1 MRRLFF
7 FTLFLFGVLL
17 SACSIRQKGESPSLE
32 EMAGGMIMVGFQ
44 GTSAP
49 PSVLEAVAAGR
60 IGGVILFDKGK
71 KAGESYNIESPAQ
84 LKALT
89 SSLQNASPRTLLIAV
104 DQEGGDMPE
113 IGRLRRVRP
122 SAHDCDCGE
131 QIIHAARHVPY
142 PVTAHRDA
150 QPVNAPEIRFEFRD
164 LCTHQPHGKGLEQG
178 RNFRHDMR
186 PGIPRDIHPLI
197 SLLALRKKQNR
208 FDSAVFTVPDHRSG
222 GDADLKKIIVP
233 DRADAVQ
240 KNCKNRFSGAVSAGD
255 PLTIRQ
261 GMPVRFKSQLLYLQC
276 ADQFRSLRHFGGAV
290 VD

>member
-1 MRRLFF
+1 MKEEILKLAGRY
-7 FTLFLFGVLL
+7 
-17 SACSIRQKGESPSLE
+17 LE
-32 EMAGGMIMVGFQ
+32 EATALRHELHKIPEIAGKEFK
-44 GTSAP
+44 TSALLRKR
-49 PSVLEAVAAGR
+49 LEALPLKVLDPFLETDVVALLNDSRPGCNVTLRAD
-60 IGGVILFDKGK
+60 ID
-71 KAGESYNIESPAQ
+71 
-84 LKALT
+84 ALPG
-89 SSLQNASPRTLLIAV
+89 AEDRDGAVVGAV